1 LDFKLDHTAHSFSLA
16 SHRSALCY
24 LLSYR
29 MGAVVV
35 AVESAGFG
43 ATAASGDCRSRY
55 LVRSLY
61 WWPCAGIQRM
71 HLARGQAN
79 GAGTGSTSTTTAAPP
94 PTSCRD
100 LACPGP
106 EAISA
111 VVFVFICRIAR
122 IEDHEELWRAARTE
136 S

>member
-1 LDFKLDHTAHSFSLA
+1 
-16 SHRSALCY
+16 
-24 LLSYR
+24 
-29 MGAVVV
+29 
-35 AVESAGFG
+35 
-43 ATAASGDCRSRY
+43 
-55 LVRSLY
+55 
-61 WWPCAGIQRM
+61 M

-79 GAGTGSTSTTTAAPP
+79 GAGTGSTSTTTPSATRSTSTTAAPP

-122 IEDHEELWRAARTE
+122 IEDHEELWRASRTE